1 MRQGWVKKI
10 MFKLKRYLRKYKKE
24 SVIAPMFKM
33 LEACFELLT
42 PLVMARIVDVGIRD
56 RDMGYIMMMCAVM
69 VAFGVFGL
77 LCSAT
82 AQYFAAKAATGFGTA
97 LREDLFRHVN
107 SFSYTELDMIG
118 TSTLVTR
125 LTSDINQAQ
134 AGVNLLLRLFLRS
147 PFIVVGAVVMA
158 FVVNARLAWIF
169 VVLVPVLSLVIYGIM
184 LATIPLYKKVQNRLD
199 VVLRLTRE
207 SLAGARVVRAFSRQE
222 DEIQDF
228 REESEGLMHMQ
239 LLVGKISALLNP
251 ATYVIINA
259 AILVVLWLGGGTVYS
274 GELTQGGLIALIN
287 YMTQVLLAL
296 LALSMLIVSVTKA
309 SASAGRIN
317 DVFSQ
322 ASGMKEGGSET
333 DIREGEMKVSFRHVD
348 FAYKGGKNALTDI
361 RMEVKRGQ
369 TIGIIGGTGSG
380 KSTVV
385 NLIPRFYDAS
395 AGEVLVDG
403 VDVRELSLAQL
414 RSSIGTVMQDV
425 FLFSDTINE
434 NVKLGKKAHTNI
446 EVVRQAARD
455 AQASEFIEKMPDTYE
470 TIIGERGVGLSG
482 GQKQR
487 ISIARALAKHTP
499 VLIMDDST
507 SALDMETEHEIQ
519 KTLNAL
525 PNTTK
530 LIIAHRISA
539 VRHAYWCLKMDL
551 LQNEVRMIPFLLK
564 KDCTILRMY
573 HNMETIVLSKHLLIA
588 KLHSNSKLVFEVNND
603 LNSILYRKETYLW
616 QLIPSSRMKT

>member
-322 ASGMKEGGSET
+322 ASGMKEGGRET
-333 DIREGEMKVSFRHVD
+333 DIRKGEIKVSFRHVD

-403 VDVRELSLAQL
+403 VDVREYPFSRL
-414 RSSIGTVMQDV
+414 RGNIGIVPQNAVLFAGTIRENMQW
-425 FLFSDTINE
+425 
-434 NVKLGKKAHTNI
+434 GKKGASDDEI
-446 EVVRQAARD
+446 YRALEI
-455 AQASEFIEKMPDTYE
+455 AQAKEFVEAKPDGLE
-470 TIIGERGVGLSG
+470 TMVLQGGKNFSG
-482 GQKQR
+482 GQRQR
-487 ISIARALAKHTP
+487 LTIARALVGEP
-499 VLIMDDST
+499 EILILDDSA
-507 SALDMETEHEIQ
+507 SALDFATDAKLRRAIAAQTRGMTVFIVSQRAASIKDADQILVLDDGRQVGLGTHRELLETCGVYHEICMSQ
-519 KTLNAL
+519 F
-525 PNTTK
+525 
-530 LIIAHRISA
+530 S
-539 VRHAYWCLKMDL
+539 
-551 LQNEVRMIPFLLK
+551 E
-564 KDCTILRMY
+564 
-573 HNMETIVLSKHLLIA
+573 
-588 KLHSNSKLVFEVNND
+588 
-603 LNSILYRKETYLW
+603 KELEK
-616 QLIPSSRMKT
+616 S

>member
-125 LTSDINQAQ
+125 LTSDINQVQ

-322 ASGMKEGGSET
+322 ASGMKEGGRET

-403 VDVRELSLAQL
+403 VDVREYPFSRL
-414 RSSIGTVMQDV
+414 RGNIGIVPQNAVLFAGTIRENMQW
-425 FLFSDTINE
+425 
-434 NVKLGKKAHTNI
+434 GKKGASDDEI
-446 EVVRQAARD
+446 YRALEI
-455 AQASEFIEKMPDTYE
+455 AQAKEFVEAKPDGLE
-470 TIIGERGVGLSG
+470 TMVLQGGKNFSG
-482 GQKQR
+482 GQRQR
-487 ISIARALAKHTP
+487 LTIARALVGEP
-499 VLIMDDST
+499 EILILDDSA
-507 SALDMETEHEIQ
+507 SALDFATDAKLRRAIAAQTRGMTVFIVSQRAASIKDADQILVLDDGRQVGLGTHRELLETCEVYHEICMSQ
-519 KTLNAL
+519 F
-525 PNTTK
+525 
-530 LIIAHRISA
+530 S
-539 VRHAYWCLKMDL
+539 
-551 LQNEVRMIPFLLK
+551 E
-564 KDCTILRMY
+564 
-573 HNMETIVLSKHLLIA
+573 
-588 KLHSNSKLVFEVNND
+588 
-603 LNSILYRKETYLW
+603 KELEK
-616 QLIPSSRMKT
+616 S

>member
-33 LEACFELLT
+33 LEASFELLT

-333 DIREGEMKVSFRHVD
+333 DIQEGEMKVSFRHVD

-403 VDVRELSLAQL
+403 VDVREYPFSRL
-414 RSSIGTVMQDV
+414 RGNIGIVPQNAVLFAGTIRENMQW
-425 FLFSDTINE
+425 
-434 NVKLGKKAHTNI
+434 GKKGASDDEI
-446 EVVRQAARD
+446 YRALEI
-455 AQASEFIEKMPDTYE
+455 AQAKEFVEAKPDGLE
-470 TIIGERGVGLSG
+470 TMVLQGGKNFSG
-482 GQKQR
+482 GQRQR
-487 ISIARALAKHTP
+487 LTIARALVGEP
-499 VLIMDDST
+499 EILILDDSA
-507 SALDMETEHEIQ
+507 SALDFATDAKLRRAIAAQTRGMTVFIVSQRAASIKDADQILVLDDGRQVGLGTHRELLETCGVYHEICMSQ
-519 KTLNAL
+519 F
-525 PNTTK
+525 
-530 LIIAHRISA
+530 S
-539 VRHAYWCLKMDL
+539 
-551 LQNEVRMIPFLLK
+551 E
-564 KDCTILRMY
+564 
-573 HNMETIVLSKHLLIA
+573 
-588 KLHSNSKLVFEVNND
+588 
-603 LNSILYRKETYLW
+603 KELEK
-616 QLIPSSRMKT
+616 S

>member
-125 LTSDINQAQ
+125 LTSDINQVQ

-207 SLAGARVVRAFSRQE
+207 SLAGARVVRVFSRQE

-322 ASGMKEGGSET
+322 ASGMKEGGRET

-403 VDVRELSLAQL
+403 VDVREYPFSRL
-414 RSSIGTVMQDV
+414 RGNIGIVPQNAVLFAGTIRENMQW
-425 FLFSDTINE
+425 
-434 NVKLGKKAHTNI
+434 GKKGASDDEI
-446 EVVRQAARD
+446 YRALEI
-455 AQASEFIEKMPDTYE
+455 AQAKEFVEAKPDGLE
-470 TIIGERGVGLSG
+470 TMVLQGGKNFSG
-482 GQKQR
+482 GQRQR
-487 ISIARALAKHTP
+487 LTIARALVGEP
-499 VLIMDDST
+499 EILILDDSA
-507 SALDMETEHEIQ
+507 SALDFATDAKLRRAIAAQTRGMTVFIVSQRAASIKDADQILVLDDGRQVGLGTHRELLETCGVYHEICMSQ
-519 KTLNAL
+519 F
-525 PNTTK
+525 
-530 LIIAHRISA
+530 S
-539 VRHAYWCLKMDL
+539 
-551 LQNEVRMIPFLLK
+551 E
-564 KDCTILRMY
+564 
-573 HNMETIVLSKHLLIA
+573 
-588 KLHSNSKLVFEVNND
+588 
-603 LNSILYRKETYLW
+603 KELEK
-616 QLIPSSRMKT
+616 S

>member
-125 LTSDINQAQ
+125 LTSDINQVQ

-369 TIGIIGGTGSG
+369 TSGIIGGTGSG

-403 VDVRELSLAQL
+403 VDVREYPFSRL
-414 RSSIGTVMQDV
+414 RGNIGIVPQNAVLFAGTIRENMQW
-425 FLFSDTINE
+425 
-434 NVKLGKKAHTNI
+434 GKKGASDDEI
-446 EVVRQAARD
+446 YRALEI
-455 AQASEFIEKMPDTYE
+455 AQAKEFVEAKPDGLE
-470 TIIGERGVGLSG
+470 TMVLQGGKNFSG
-482 GQKQR
+482 GQRQR
-487 ISIARALAKHTP
+487 LTIARALVGEP
-499 VLIMDDST
+499 EILILDDSA
-507 SALDMETEHEIQ
+507 SALDFATDAKLRRAIAAQTRGMTVFIVSQRAASIKDADQILVLDDGRQVGLGTHRELLETCGVYHEICMSQ
-519 KTLNAL
+519 F
-525 PNTTK
+525 
-530 LIIAHRISA
+530 S
-539 VRHAYWCLKMDL
+539 
-551 LQNEVRMIPFLLK
+551 E
-564 KDCTILRMY
+564 
-573 HNMETIVLSKHLLIA
+573 
-588 KLHSNSKLVFEVNND
+588 
-603 LNSILYRKETYLW
+603 KELEK
-616 QLIPSSRMKT
+616 S

>member
-125 LTSDINQAQ
+125 LTSDINQVQ

-403 VDVRELSLAQL
+403 VDVREYPFSRL
-414 RSSIGTVMQDV
+414 RGNIGIVPQNAVLFAGTIRENMQW
-425 FLFSDTINE
+425 
-434 NVKLGKKAHTNI
+434 GKKGASDDEI
-446 EVVRQAARD
+446 YRALEI
-455 AQASEFIEKMPDTYE
+455 AQAKEFVEAKPDGLE
-470 TIIGERGVGLSG
+470 TMVLQGGKNFSG
-482 GQKQR
+482 GQRQR
-487 ISIARALAKHTP
+487 LTIARALVGEP
-499 VLIMDDST
+499 EILILDDSA
-507 SALDMETEHEIQ
+507 SALDFATDAKLRRAIAAQTRGMTVFIVSQRAASIKDAEQILVLDDGRQVGMGTHRELLETCGVYHEICMSQ
-519 KTLNAL
+519 F
-525 PNTTK
+525 
-530 LIIAHRISA
+530 S
-539 VRHAYWCLKMDL
+539 
-551 LQNEVRMIPFLLK
+551 E
-564 KDCTILRMY
+564 
-573 HNMETIVLSKHLLIA
+573 
-588 KLHSNSKLVFEVNND
+588 
-603 LNSILYRKETYLW
+603 KELEK
-616 QLIPSSRMKT
+616 S

>member
-207 SLAGARVVRAFSRQE
+207 SLAGARVVRVFSRQE

-322 ASGMKEGGSET
+322 ASGMKEGGRET
-333 DIREGEMKVSFRHVD
+333 DIRKGEIKVSFRHVD

-369 TIGIIGGTGSG
+369 TIGISGGTGSG

-403 VDVRELSLAQL
+403 VDVREYPFSRL
-414 RSSIGTVMQDV
+414 RGNIGIVPQNAVLFAGTIRENMQW
-425 FLFSDTINE
+425 
-434 NVKLGKKAHTNI
+434 GKKGASDDEI
-446 EVVRQAARD
+446 YRALEI
-455 AQASEFIEKMPDTYE
+455 AQAKEFVEAKPDGLE
-470 TIIGERGVGLSG
+470 TMVLQGGKNFSG
-482 GQKQR
+482 GQRQR
-487 ISIARALAKHTP
+487 LTIARALVGEP
-499 VLIMDDST
+499 EILILDDSA
-507 SALDMETEHEIQ
+507 SALDFATDAKLRRAIAAQTQGMTVFIVSQRAASIKDADQILVLDDGRQVGLGTHRELLETCGVYHEICMSQ
-519 KTLNAL
+519 F
-525 PNTTK
+525 
-530 LIIAHRISA
+530 S
-539 VRHAYWCLKMDL
+539 
-551 LQNEVRMIPFLLK
+551 E
-564 KDCTILRMY
+564 
-573 HNMETIVLSKHLLIA
+573 
-588 KLHSNSKLVFEVNND
+588 
-603 LNSILYRKETYLW
+603 KELEK
-616 QLIPSSRMKT
+616 S

>member
-1 MRQGWVKKI
+1 

-333 DIREGEMKVSFRHVD
+333 DIQEGEMKVSFRHVD

-403 VDVRELSLAQL
+403 VDVREYPFSRL
-414 RSSIGTVMQDV
+414 RGNIGIVPQNAVLFAGTIRENMQW
-425 FLFSDTINE
+425 
-434 NVKLGKKAHTNI
+434 GKKGASDDEI
-446 EVVRQAARD
+446 YRALEI
-455 AQASEFIEKMPDTYE
+455 AQAKEFVEAKPDGLE
-470 TIIGERGVGLSG
+470 TMVLQGGKNFSG
-482 GQKQR
+482 GQRQR
-487 ISIARALAKHTP
+487 LTIARALVGEP
-499 VLIMDDST
+499 EILILDDSA
-507 SALDMETEHEIQ
+507 SALDFATDAKLRRAIAAQTRGMTVFIVSQRAASIKDADQILVLDDGRQVGLGTHRELLETCGVYHEICMSQ
-519 KTLNAL
+519 F
-525 PNTTK
+525 
-530 LIIAHRISA
+530 S
-539 VRHAYWCLKMDL
+539 
-551 LQNEVRMIPFLLK
+551 E
-564 KDCTILRMY
+564 
-573 HNMETIVLSKHLLIA
+573 
-588 KLHSNSKLVFEVNND
+588 
-603 LNSILYRKETYLW
+603 KELEK
-616 QLIPSSRMKT
+616 S

>member
-69 VAFGVFGL
+69 VAFGVLGL

-82 AQYFAAKAATGFGTA
+82 AQYSAAKAATGFGTA

-125 LTSDINQAQ
+125 LTSDINQVQ

-403 VDVRELSLAQL
+403 VDVREYPFSRL
-414 RSSIGTVMQDV
+414 RGNIGIVPQNAVLFAGTIRENMQW
-425 FLFSDTINE
+425 
-434 NVKLGKKAHTNI
+434 GKKGASDDEI
-446 EVVRQAARD
+446 YRALEI
-455 AQASEFIEKMPDTYE
+455 AQAKEFVEAKPDGLE
-470 TIIGERGVGLSG
+470 TMVLQGGKNFSG
-482 GQKQR
+482 GQRQR
-487 ISIARALAKHTP
+487 LTIARALVGEP
-499 VLIMDDST
+499 EILILDDSA
-507 SALDMETEHEIQ
+507 SALDFATDAKLRRAIAAQTRGMTVFIVSQRAASIKDADQILVLDDGRQVGLGTHRELLETCGVYHEICMSQ
-519 KTLNAL
+519 F
-525 PNTTK
+525 
-530 LIIAHRISA
+530 S
-539 VRHAYWCLKMDL
+539 
-551 LQNEVRMIPFLLK
+551 E
-564 KDCTILRMY
+564 
-573 HNMETIVLSKHLLIA
+573 
-588 KLHSNSKLVFEVNND
+588 
-603 LNSILYRKETYLW
+603 KELEK
-616 QLIPSSRMKT
+616 S

>member
-125 LTSDINQAQ
+125 LTSDINQVQ

-403 VDVRELSLAQL
+403 VDVREYPFSRL
-414 RSSIGTVMQDV
+414 RGNIGIVPQNAVLFAGTIRENMQW
-425 FLFSDTINE
+425 
-434 NVKLGKKAHTNI
+434 GKKGASDDEI
-446 EVVRQAARD
+446 YRALEI
-455 AQASEFIEKMPDTYE
+455 AQAKEFVEAKPDGLE
-470 TIIGERGVGLSG
+470 TMVLQGGKNFSG
-482 GQKQR
+482 GQRQR
-487 ISIARALAKHTP
+487 LTIARALVGEP
-499 VLIMDDST
+499 EILILDDSA
-507 SALDMETEHEIQ
+507 SALDFATDAKLRRAIAAQTRGMTVFIVSQRAASIKDAGQILVLDDGRQVGLGTHRELLETCGVYHEICMSQ
-519 KTLNAL
+519 F
-525 PNTTK
+525 
-530 LIIAHRISA
+530 S
-539 VRHAYWCLKMDL
+539 
-551 LQNEVRMIPFLLK
+551 E
-564 KDCTILRMY
+564 
-573 HNMETIVLSKHLLIA
+573 
-588 KLHSNSKLVFEVNND
+588 
-603 LNSILYRKETYLW
+603 KELEK
-616 QLIPSSRMKT
+616 S

>member
-125 LTSDINQAQ
+125 LTSDINQVQ

-322 ASGMKEGGSET
+322 ASGMKEGGRET

-403 VDVRELSLAQL
+403 VDVREYPFSRL
-414 RSSIGTVMQDV
+414 RGNIGIVPQNAVLFAGTIRENMQW
-425 FLFSDTINE
+425 
-434 NVKLGKKAHTNI
+434 GKKGASDDEI
-446 EVVRQAARD
+446 YRALEI
-455 AQASEFIEKMPDTYE
+455 AQAKEFVEAKPDGLE
-470 TIIGERGVGLSG
+470 TMVLQGGKNFSG
-482 GQKQR
+482 GQRQR
-487 ISIARALAKHTP
+487 LTIARALVGEP
-499 VLIMDDST
+499 EILILDDSA
-507 SALDMETEHEIQ
+507 SALDFATDAKLRQAIAAQTRGMTVFIVSQRAASIKDADQILVLDDGRQVGLGTHRELLETCGVYHEICMSQ
-519 KTLNAL
+519 F
-525 PNTTK
+525 
-530 LIIAHRISA
+530 S
-539 VRHAYWCLKMDL
+539 
-551 LQNEVRMIPFLLK
+551 E
-564 KDCTILRMY
+564 
-573 HNMETIVLSKHLLIA
+573 
-588 KLHSNSKLVFEVNND
+588 
-603 LNSILYRKETYLW
+603 KELEK
-616 QLIPSSRMKT
+616 S

>member
-207 SLAGARVVRAFSRQE
+207 SLAGARVVRVFSRQE

-322 ASGMKEGGSET
+322 ASGMKEGGRET
-333 DIREGEMKVSFRHVD
+333 DIRKGEIKVSFRHVD

-403 VDVRELSLAQL
+403 VDVREYPFSRL
-414 RSSIGTVMQDV
+414 RGNIGIVPQNAVLFAGTIRENMQW
-425 FLFSDTINE
+425 
-434 NVKLGKKAHTNI
+434 GKKGASDDEI
-446 EVVRQAARD
+446 YRALEI
-455 AQASEFIEKMPDTYE
+455 AQAKEFVEAKPDGLE
-470 TIIGERGVGLSG
+470 TMVLQGGKNFSG
-482 GQKQR
+482 GQRQR
-487 ISIARALAKHTP
+487 LTIARALVCEP
-499 VLIMDDST
+499 EILILDDSA
-507 SALDMETEHEIQ
+507 SALDFATDAKLRRAIAAQTRGMTVFIVSQRAASIKDADQILVLDDGRQVGLGTHRELLETCGVYHEICMSQ
-519 KTLNAL
+519 F
-525 PNTTK
+525 
-530 LIIAHRISA
+530 S
-539 VRHAYWCLKMDL
+539 
-551 LQNEVRMIPFLLK
+551 E
-564 KDCTILRMY
+564 
-573 HNMETIVLSKHLLIA
+573 
-588 KLHSNSKLVFEVNND
+588 
-603 LNSILYRKETYLW
+603 KELEK
-616 QLIPSSRMKT
+616 S

>member
-125 LTSDINQAQ
+125 LTSDINQVQ

-207 SLAGARVVRAFSRQE
+207 SLAGARVVRVFSRQE

-322 ASGMKEGGSET
+322 ASGMKEGGRET
-333 DIREGEMKVSFRHVD
+333 DIRKGEIKVSFRHVD

-403 VDVRELSLAQL
+403 VDVREYPFSRL
-414 RSSIGTVMQDV
+414 RGNIGIVPQNAVLFAGTIRENMQW
-425 FLFSDTINE
+425 
-434 NVKLGKKAHTNI
+434 GKKGASDDEI
-446 EVVRQAARD
+446 YRALEI
-455 AQASEFIEKMPDTYE
+455 AQAKEFVEAKPDGLE
-470 TIIGERGVGLSG
+470 TMVLQGGKNFSG
-482 GQKQR
+482 GQRQR
-487 ISIARALAKHTP
+487 LTIARALVGEP
-499 VLIMDDST
+499 EILILDDSA
-507 SALDMETEHEIQ
+507 SALDFATDAKLRRAIAAQTRGMTVFIVSQRAASIKDADQILVLDDGRQVGLGTHRELLETCGVYHEICMSQ
-519 KTLNAL
+519 F
-525 PNTTK
+525 
-530 LIIAHRISA
+530 S
-539 VRHAYWCLKMDL
+539 
-551 LQNEVRMIPFLLK
+551 E
-564 KDCTILRMY
+564 
-573 HNMETIVLSKHLLIA
+573 
-588 KLHSNSKLVFEVNND
+588 
-603 LNSILYRKETYLW
+603 KELEK
-616 QLIPSSRMKT
+616 S

>member
-97 LREDLFRHVN
+97 LREELFRHIN
-107 SFSYTELDMIG
+107 SLSYMELDMIG

-125 LTSDINQAQ
+125 LTSDINQVQ

-403 VDVRELSLAQL
+403 VDVREYPFSRL
-414 RSSIGTVMQDV
+414 RGNIGIVPQNAVLFAGTIRENMQW
-425 FLFSDTINE
+425 
-434 NVKLGKKAHTNI
+434 GKKGASDDEI
-446 EVVRQAARD
+446 YRALEI
-455 AQASEFIEKMPDTYE
+455 AQAKEFVEAKPDGLE
-470 TIIGERGVGLSG
+470 TMVLQGGKNFSG
-482 GQKQR
+482 GQRQR
-487 ISIARALAKHTP
+487 LTIARALVGEP
-499 VLIMDDST
+499 EILILDDSA
-507 SALDMETEHEIQ
+507 SALDFATDAKLRRAIAAQTRGMTVFIVSQRAASIKDADQILVLDDGRQVGLGTHRELLETCEVYHEICMSQ
-519 KTLNAL
+519 F
-525 PNTTK
+525 
-530 LIIAHRISA
+530 S
-539 VRHAYWCLKMDL
+539 
-551 LQNEVRMIPFLLK
+551 E
-564 KDCTILRMY
+564 
-573 HNMETIVLSKHLLIA
+573 
-588 KLHSNSKLVFEVNND
+588 
-603 LNSILYRKETYLW
+603 KELEK
-616 QLIPSSRMKT
+616 S

>member
-134 AGVNLLLRLFLRS
+134 AGANLLLRLFLRS

-207 SLAGARVVRAFSRQE
+207 SLAGARVVRVFSRQE

-322 ASGMKEGGSET
+322 ASGMKEGGRET
-333 DIREGEMKVSFRHVD
+333 DIRKGEIKVSFRHVD

-403 VDVRELSLAQL
+403 VDVREYPFSRL
-414 RSSIGTVMQDV
+414 RGNIGIVPQNAVLFAGTIRENMQW
-425 FLFSDTINE
+425 
-434 NVKLGKKAHTNI
+434 GKKGASDDEI
-446 EVVRQAARD
+446 YRALEI
-455 AQASEFIEKMPDTYE
+455 AQAKEFVEAKPDGLE
-470 TIIGERGVGLSG
+470 TMVLQGGKNFSG
-482 GQKQR
+482 GQRQR
-487 ISIARALAKHTP
+487 LTIARALVGEP
-499 VLIMDDST
+499 EILILDDSA
-507 SALDMETEHEIQ
+507 SALDFATDAKLRRAIAAQTRGMTVFIVSQRAASIKDADQILVLDDGRQVGLGTHRELLETCGVYHEICMSQ
-519 KTLNAL
+519 F
-525 PNTTK
+525 
-530 LIIAHRISA
+530 S
-539 VRHAYWCLKMDL
+539 
-551 LQNEVRMIPFLLK
+551 E
-564 KDCTILRMY
+564 
-573 HNMETIVLSKHLLIA
+573 
-588 KLHSNSKLVFEVNND
+588 
-603 LNSILYRKETYLW
+603 KELEK
-616 QLIPSSRMKT
+616 S

>member
-403 VDVRELSLAQL
+403 VDVREYPFSRL
-414 RSSIGTVMQDV
+414 RGNIGIVPQNAVLFAGTIRENMQW
-425 FLFSDTINE
+425 
-434 NVKLGKKAHTNI
+434 GKKGASDDEI
-446 EVVRQAARD
+446 YRALEI
-455 AQASEFIEKMPDTYE
+455 AQAKEFVEAKPDGLE
-470 TIIGERGVGLSG
+470 TMVLQGGKNFSG
-482 GQKQR
+482 GQRQR
-487 ISIARALAKHTP
+487 LTIARALVGEP
-499 VLIMDDST
+499 EILILDDSA
-507 SALDMETEHEIQ
+507 SALDFATDAKLRQAIAAQTRGMTVFIVSQRAASIKDADQILVLDDGRQVGLGTHRELLETCGVYHEICMSQ
-519 KTLNAL
+519 F
-525 PNTTK
+525 
-530 LIIAHRISA
+530 S
-539 VRHAYWCLKMDL
+539 
-551 LQNEVRMIPFLLK
+551 E
-564 KDCTILRMY
+564 
-573 HNMETIVLSKHLLIA
+573 
-588 KLHSNSKLVFEVNND
+588 
-603 LNSILYRKETYLW
+603 KELEK
-616 QLIPSSRMKT
+616 S

>member
-125 LTSDINQAQ
+125 LTSDINQVQ

-207 SLAGARVVRAFSRQE
+207 SLAGARVVRAFWRQE

-239 LLVGKISALLNP
+239 LLVGKISALLNQ

-403 VDVRELSLAQL
+403 VDVREYPFSRL
-414 RSSIGTVMQDV
+414 RGNIGIVPQNAVLFAGTIRENMQW
-425 FLFSDTINE
+425 
-434 NVKLGKKAHTNI
+434 GKKGASDDEI
-446 EVVRQAARD
+446 YRALEI
-455 AQASEFIEKMPDTYE
+455 AQAKEFVEAKPDGLE
-470 TIIGERGVGLSG
+470 TMVLQGGKNFSG
-482 GQKQR
+482 GQRQR
-487 ISIARALAKHTP
+487 LTIARALVGEP
-499 VLIMDDST
+499 EILILDDSA
-507 SALDMETEHEIQ
+507 SALDFATDAKLRRAIAAQTRGMTVFIVSQRAASIKDADQILVLDDGRQVGLGTHRELLETCGVYHEICMSQ
-519 KTLNAL
+519 F
-525 PNTTK
+525 
-530 LIIAHRISA
+530 S
-539 VRHAYWCLKMDL
+539 
-551 LQNEVRMIPFLLK
+551 E
-564 KDCTILRMY
+564 
-573 HNMETIVLSKHLLIA
+573 
-588 KLHSNSKLVFEVNND
+588 
-603 LNSILYRKETYLW
+603 KELEK
-616 QLIPSSRMKT
+616 S

>member
-125 LTSDINQAQ
+125 LTSDINQVQ

-403 VDVRELSLAQL
+403 VDVREYPFSRL
-414 RSSIGTVMQDV
+414 RGNIGIVPQNAVLFAGTIRENMQW
-425 FLFSDTINE
+425 
-434 NVKLGKKAHTNI
+434 GKKGASDDEI
-446 EVVRQAARD
+446 YRALEI
-455 AQASEFIEKMPDTYE
+455 AQAKEFVEAKPDGLE
-470 TIIGERGVGLSG
+470 TMVLQGGKNFSG
-482 GQKQR
+482 GQRQR
-487 ISIARALAKHTP
+487 LTIARALVGEP
-499 VLIMDDST
+499 EILILDDSA
-507 SALDMETEHEIQ
+507 SALDFAT
-519 KTLNAL
+519 
-525 PNTTK
+525 
-530 LIIAHRISA
+530 
-539 VRHAYWCLKMDL
+539 D
-551 LQNEVRMIPFLLK
+551 
-564 KDCTILRMY
+564 
-573 HNMETIVLSKHLLIA
+573 A
-588 KLHSNSKLVFEVNND
+588 KLRRAIAAQTRGMTVFIVSQRAASD
-603 LNSILYRKETYLW
+603 RK
-616 QLIPSSRMKT
+616 SVV

>member
-333 DIREGEMKVSFRHVD
+333 NIREGEMKVSFRHVD

-403 VDVRELSLAQL
+403 VDVREYPFSRL
-414 RSSIGTVMQDV
+414 RGNIGIVPQNAVLFAGTIRENMQW
-425 FLFSDTINE
+425 
-434 NVKLGKKAHTNI
+434 GKKGASDDEI
-446 EVVRQAARD
+446 YRALEI
-455 AQASEFIEKMPDTYE
+455 AQAKEFVEAKPDGLE
-470 TIIGERGVGLSG
+470 TMVLQGGKNFSG
-482 GQKQR
+482 GQRQR
-487 ISIARALAKHTP
+487 LTIARALVGEP
-499 VLIMDDST
+499 EILILDDSA
-507 SALDMETEHEIQ
+507 SALDFATDAKLRRAIAAQTRGMTVFIVSQRAASIKDADQILVLDDGRQVGLGTHRELLETCGVYHEICMSQ
-519 KTLNAL
+519 F
-525 PNTTK
+525 
-530 LIIAHRISA
+530 S
-539 VRHAYWCLKMDL
+539 
-551 LQNEVRMIPFLLK
+551 E
-564 KDCTILRMY
+564 
-573 HNMETIVLSKHLLIA
+573 
-588 KLHSNSKLVFEVNND
+588 
-603 LNSILYRKETYLW
+603 KELEK
-616 QLIPSSRMKT
+616 S

>member
-97 LREDLFRHVN
+97 LREELFRHIN
-107 SFSYTELDMIG
+107 SLSYMELDMIG

-403 VDVRELSLAQL
+403 VDVREYPFSRL
-414 RSSIGTVMQDV
+414 RGNIGIVPQNAVLFAGTIRENMQW
-425 FLFSDTINE
+425 
-434 NVKLGKKAHTNI
+434 GKKGASDDEI
-446 EVVRQAARD
+446 YRALEI
-455 AQASEFIEKMPDTYE
+455 AQAKEFVEAKPDGLE
-470 TIIGERGVGLSG
+470 TMILQGGKNFSG
-482 GQKQR
+482 GQRQR
-487 ISIARALAKHTP
+487 LTIARALVGEP
-499 VLIMDDST
+499 EILILDDSA
-507 SALDMETEHEIQ
+507 SALDFATDAKLRRAIAAQTRGMTVFIVSQRAASIKDADQILVLDDGRQVGLGTHRELLETCEVYHEICMSQ
-519 KTLNAL
+519 F
-525 PNTTK
+525 
-530 LIIAHRISA
+530 S
-539 VRHAYWCLKMDL
+539 
-551 LQNEVRMIPFLLK
+551 E
-564 KDCTILRMY
+564 
-573 HNMETIVLSKHLLIA
+573 
-588 KLHSNSKLVFEVNND
+588 
-603 LNSILYRKETYLW
+603 KELEK
-616 QLIPSSRMKT
+616 S

>member
-1 MRQGWVKKI
+1 
-10 MFKLKRYLRKYKKE
+10 MFKLRRYLRKYKKE
-24 SVIAPMFKM
+24 SIIAPLFKM

-97 LREDLFRHVN
+97 LREELFRHMN
-107 SFSYTELDMIG
+107 SFSYTELDTIG

-125 LTSDINQAQ
+125 LTSDINQVQ

-158 FVVNARLAWIF
+158 FVVNVRLAWIF
-169 VVLVPVLSLVIYGIM
+169 VVLVPVLSIVIYGIM

-222 DEIQDF
+222 DEIQEF

-251 ATYVIINA
+251 ATYVIINV
-259 AILVVLWLGGGTVYS
+259 AILIVLWLGGGTVYS

-309 SASAGRIN
+309 SASAVRIN
-317 DVFSQ
+317 DVFAQ
-322 ASGMKEGGSET
+322 APGMEEGGRET
-333 DIREGEMKVSFRHVD
+333 DIPEGEAKVSFRHVD

-361 RMEVKRGQ
+361 HMEVKRGQ

-395 AGEVLVDG
+395 AGHVLVDG
-403 VDVRELSLAQL
+403 VDVREYSFSRL
-414 RSSIGTVMQDV
+414 RGKIGIVPQSAVLFAGTIRENMQW
-425 FLFSDTINE
+425 
-434 NVKLGKKAHTNI
+434 GKKEASDEEI
-446 EVVRQAARD
+446 YRALEI
-455 AQASEFIEKMPDTYE
+455 AQAKEFVEAKPEGLDTMVLQ
-470 TIIGERGVGLSG
+470 GGKNFSG
-482 GQKQR
+482 GQRQR
-487 ISIARALAKHTP
+487 LTIARALVGEP
-499 VLIMDDST
+499 EILILDDSA
-507 SALDMETEHEIQ
+507 SALDFATDAKLRRAIASRTQGMTVFIVSQRAASIKDADQILVLDDGHQVGLGTHRELLESCGVYHEICVSQ
-519 KTLNAL
+519 F
-525 PNTTK
+525 
-530 LIIAHRISA
+530 S
-539 VRHAYWCLKMDL
+539 
-551 LQNEVRMIPFLLK
+551 E
-564 KDCTILRMY
+564 
-573 HNMETIVLSKHLLIA
+573 
-588 KLHSNSKLVFEVNND
+588 
-603 LNSILYRKETYLW
+603 KELEK
-616 QLIPSSRMKT
+616 S

>member
-207 SLAGARVVRAFSRQE
+207 SLAGARVVRVFSRQE

-403 VDVRELSLAQL
+403 VDVREYPFSRL
-414 RSSIGTVMQDV
+414 RGNIGIVPQNAVLFAGTIRENMQW
-425 FLFSDTINE
+425 
-434 NVKLGKKAHTNI
+434 GKKGASDDEI
-446 EVVRQAARD
+446 YRALEI
-455 AQASEFIEKMPDTYE
+455 AQAKEFVEAKPDGLE
-470 TIIGERGVGLSG
+470 TMVLQGGKNFSG
-482 GQKQR
+482 GQRQR
-487 ISIARALAKHTP
+487 LTIARALVGEP
-499 VLIMDDST
+499 EILILDDSA
-507 SALDMETEHEIQ
+507 SALDFATDAKLRRAIAAQTRGMTVFIVSQRAASIKDADQILVLDDGRQVGLGTHRELLETCGVYHEICMSQ
-519 KTLNAL
+519 F
-525 PNTTK
+525 
-530 LIIAHRISA
+530 S
-539 VRHAYWCLKMDL
+539 
-551 LQNEVRMIPFLLK
+551 E
-564 KDCTILRMY
+564 
-573 HNMETIVLSKHLLIA
+573 
-588 KLHSNSKLVFEVNND
+588 
-603 LNSILYRKETYLW
+603 KELEK
-616 QLIPSSRMKT
+616 S

>member
-125 LTSDINQAQ
+125 LTSDINQVQ

-169 VVLVPVLSLVIYGIM
+169 VVLVPVLSLVISGIM

-322 ASGMKEGGSET
+322 ASGMKEGGRET

-403 VDVRELSLAQL
+403 VDVREYPFSRL
-414 RSSIGTVMQDV
+414 RGNIGIVPQNAVLFAGTIRENMQW
-425 FLFSDTINE
+425 
-434 NVKLGKKAHTNI
+434 GKKGASDDEI
-446 EVVRQAARD
+446 YRALEI
-455 AQASEFIEKMPDTYE
+455 AQAKEFVEAKPDGLE
-470 TIIGERGVGLSG
+470 TMVLQGGKNFSG
-482 GQKQR
+482 GQRQR
-487 ISIARALAKHTP
+487 LTIARALVGEP
-499 VLIMDDST
+499 EILILDDSA
-507 SALDMETEHEIQ
+507 SALDFATDAKLRQAIAAQTRGMTVFIVSQRAASIKDADQILVLDDGRQVGLGTHRELLETCGVYHEICMSQ
-519 KTLNAL
+519 F
-525 PNTTK
+525 
-530 LIIAHRISA
+530 S
-539 VRHAYWCLKMDL
+539 
-551 LQNEVRMIPFLLK
+551 E
-564 KDCTILRMY
+564 
-573 HNMETIVLSKHLLIA
+573 
-588 KLHSNSKLVFEVNND
+588 
-603 LNSILYRKETYLW
+603 KELEK
-616 QLIPSSRMKT
+616 S

>member
-56 RDMGYIMMMCAVM
+56 RDMGYIMMICAVM

-207 SLAGARVVRAFSRQE
+207 SLAGARVVRVFSRQE

-322 ASGMKEGGSET
+322 ASGMKEGGRET
-333 DIREGEMKVSFRHVD
+333 DIRKGEIKVSFRHVD

-403 VDVRELSLAQL
+403 VDVREYPFSRL
-414 RSSIGTVMQDV
+414 RGNIGIVPQNAVLFAGTIRENMQW
-425 FLFSDTINE
+425 
-434 NVKLGKKAHTNI
+434 GKKGASDDEI
-446 EVVRQAARD
+446 YRALEI
-455 AQASEFIEKMPDTYE
+455 AQAKEFVEAKPDGLE
-470 TIIGERGVGLSG
+470 TMVLQGGKNFSG
-482 GQKQR
+482 GQRQR
-487 ISIARALAKHTP
+487 LTIARALVGEP
-499 VLIMDDST
+499 EILILDDSA
-507 SALDMETEHEIQ
+507 SALDFATDAKLRRAIAAQTRGMTVFIVSQRAASIKDADQILVLDDGRQVGLGTHRELLETCGVYHEICMSQ
-519 KTLNAL
+519 F
-525 PNTTK
+525 
-530 LIIAHRISA
+530 S
-539 VRHAYWCLKMDL
+539 
-551 LQNEVRMIPFLLK
+551 E
-564 KDCTILRMY
+564 
-573 HNMETIVLSKHLLIA
+573 
-588 KLHSNSKLVFEVNND
+588 
-603 LNSILYRKETYLW
+603 KELEK
-616 QLIPSSRMKT
+616 S

>member
-125 LTSDINQAQ
+125 LTSDINQVQ

-369 TIGIIGGTGSG
+369 TIGIIGGPGSG

-403 VDVRELSLAQL
+403 VDVREYPFSRL
-414 RSSIGTVMQDV
+414 RGNIGIVPQNAVLFAGTIRENMQW
-425 FLFSDTINE
+425 
-434 NVKLGKKAHTNI
+434 GKKGASDDEI
-446 EVVRQAARD
+446 YRALEI
-455 AQASEFIEKMPDTYE
+455 AQAKEFVEAKPDGLE
-470 TIIGERGVGLSG
+470 TMVLQGGKNFSG
-482 GQKQR
+482 GQRQR
-487 ISIARALAKHTP
+487 LTIARALVGEP
-499 VLIMDDST
+499 EILILDDSA
-507 SALDMETEHEIQ
+507 SALDFATDAKLRRAIAAQTRGMTVFIVSQRAASIKDADQILVLDDGRQVGLGTHRELLETCGVYHEICMSQ
-519 KTLNAL
+519 F
-525 PNTTK
+525 
-530 LIIAHRISA
+530 S
-539 VRHAYWCLKMDL
+539 
-551 LQNEVRMIPFLLK
+551 E
-564 KDCTILRMY
+564 
-573 HNMETIVLSKHLLIA
+573 
-588 KLHSNSKLVFEVNND
+588 
-603 LNSILYRKETYLW
+603 KELEK
-616 QLIPSSRMKT
+616 S

>member
-125 LTSDINQAQ
+125 LTSDINQVQ

-322 ASGMKEGGSET
+322 ASGMKEGGRET

-369 TIGIIGGTGSG
+369 TNGIIGGTGSG

-403 VDVRELSLAQL
+403 VDVREYPFSRL
-414 RSSIGTVMQDV
+414 RGNIGIVPQNAVLFAGTIRENMQW
-425 FLFSDTINE
+425 
-434 NVKLGKKAHTNI
+434 GKKGASDDEI
-446 EVVRQAARD
+446 YRALEI
-455 AQASEFIEKMPDTYE
+455 AQAKEFVEAKPDGLE
-470 TIIGERGVGLSG
+470 TMVLQGGKNFSG
-482 GQKQR
+482 GQRQR
-487 ISIARALAKHTP
+487 LTIARALVGEP
-499 VLIMDDST
+499 EILILDDSA
-507 SALDMETEHEIQ
+507 SALDFATDAKLRQAIAAQTRGMTVFIVSQRAASIKDADQILVLDDGRQVGLGTHRELLETCGVYHEICMSQ
-519 KTLNAL
+519 F
-525 PNTTK
+525 
-530 LIIAHRISA
+530 S
-539 VRHAYWCLKMDL
+539 
-551 LQNEVRMIPFLLK
+551 E
-564 KDCTILRMY
+564 
-573 HNMETIVLSKHLLIA
+573 
-588 KLHSNSKLVFEVNND
+588 
-603 LNSILYRKETYLW
+603 KELEK
-616 QLIPSSRMKT
+616 S

>member
-125 LTSDINQAQ
+125 LTSDINQVQ

-296 LALSMLIVSVTKA
+296 LALSMLIVSVTKV

-403 VDVRELSLAQL
+403 VDVREYPFSRL
-414 RSSIGTVMQDV
+414 RGNIGIVPQNAVLFAGTIRENMQW
-425 FLFSDTINE
+425 
-434 NVKLGKKAHTNI
+434 GKKGASDDEI
-446 EVVRQAARD
+446 YRALEI
-455 AQASEFIEKMPDTYE
+455 AQAKEFVEAKPDGLE
-470 TIIGERGVGLSG
+470 TMVLQGGKNFSG
-482 GQKQR
+482 GQRQR
-487 ISIARALAKHTP
+487 LTIARALVGEP
-499 VLIMDDST
+499 EILILDDSA
-507 SALDMETEHEIQ
+507 SALDFATDAKLRRAIAAQTRGMTVFIVSQRAASIKDADQILVLDDGRQVGLGTHRELLETCGVYHEICMSQ
-519 KTLNAL
+519 F
-525 PNTTK
+525 
-530 LIIAHRISA
+530 S
-539 VRHAYWCLKMDL
+539 
-551 LQNEVRMIPFLLK
+551 E
-564 KDCTILRMY
+564 
-573 HNMETIVLSKHLLIA
+573 
-588 KLHSNSKLVFEVNND
+588 
-603 LNSILYRKETYLW
+603 KELEK
-616 QLIPSSRMKT
+616 S

>member
-207 SLAGARVVRAFSRQE
+207 SLAGARVVRVFSRQE

-259 AILVVLWLGGGTVYS
+259 AILVVLWLGGGMVYS

-322 ASGMKEGGSET
+322 ASGMKEGGRET
-333 DIREGEMKVSFRHVD
+333 DIRKGEIKVSFRHVD

-403 VDVRELSLAQL
+403 VDVREYPFSRL
-414 RSSIGTVMQDV
+414 RGNIGIVPQNAVLFAGTIRENMQW
-425 FLFSDTINE
+425 
-434 NVKLGKKAHTNI
+434 GKKGASDDEI
-446 EVVRQAARD
+446 YRALEI
-455 AQASEFIEKMPDTYE
+455 AQAKEFVEAKPDGLE
-470 TIIGERGVGLSG
+470 TMVLQGGKNFSG
-482 GQKQR
+482 GQRQR
-487 ISIARALAKHTP
+487 LTIARALVGEP
-499 VLIMDDST
+499 EILILDDSA
-507 SALDMETEHEIQ
+507 SALDFATDAKLRRAIAAQTRGMTVFIVSQRAASIKDADQILVLDDGRQVGLGTHRELLETCGVYHEICMSQ
-519 KTLNAL
+519 F
-525 PNTTK
+525 
-530 LIIAHRISA
+530 S
-539 VRHAYWCLKMDL
+539 
-551 LQNEVRMIPFLLK
+551 E
-564 KDCTILRMY
+564 
-573 HNMETIVLSKHLLIA
+573 
-588 KLHSNSKLVFEVNND
+588 
-603 LNSILYRKETYLW
+603 KELEK
-616 QLIPSSRMKT
+616 S

>member
-296 LALSMLIVSVTKA
+296 LALSLLIVSVTKA

-403 VDVRELSLAQL
+403 VDVREYPFSRL
-414 RSSIGTVMQDV
+414 RGNIGIVPQNAVLFAGTIRENMQW
-425 FLFSDTINE
+425 
-434 NVKLGKKAHTNI
+434 GKKGASDDEI
-446 EVVRQAARD
+446 YRALEI
-455 AQASEFIEKMPDTYE
+455 AQAKEFVEAKPDGLE
-470 TIIGERGVGLSG
+470 TMVLQGGKNFSG
-482 GQKQR
+482 GQRQR
-487 ISIARALAKHTP
+487 LTIARALVGEP
-499 VLIMDDST
+499 EILILDDSA
-507 SALDMETEHEIQ
+507 SALDFATDAKLRRAIAAQTRGMTVFIVSQRAASIKDADQILVLDDGRQVGLGTHRELLETCGVYHEICMSQ
-519 KTLNAL
+519 F
-525 PNTTK
+525 
-530 LIIAHRISA
+530 S
-539 VRHAYWCLKMDL
+539 
-551 LQNEVRMIPFLLK
+551 E
-564 KDCTILRMY
+564 
-573 HNMETIVLSKHLLIA
+573 
-588 KLHSNSKLVFEVNND
+588 
-603 LNSILYRKETYLW
+603 KELEK
-616 QLIPSSRMKT
+616 S

>member
-322 ASGMKEGGSET
+322 ASGMKEGGRET
-333 DIREGEMKVSFRHVD
+333 DIRKGEIKVSFRHVD

-403 VDVRELSLAQL
+403 VDVREYPFSRL
-414 RSSIGTVMQDV
+414 RGNIGIVPQNAVLFAGTIRENMQW
-425 FLFSDTINE
+425 
-434 NVKLGKKAHTNI
+434 GKKGASDDEI
-446 EVVRQAARD
+446 YRALEI
-455 AQASEFIEKMPDTYE
+455 AQAKEFVEAKPDGLE
-470 TIIGERGVGLSG
+470 TMVLHGGKNFSG
-482 GQKQR
+482 GQRQR
-487 ISIARALAKHTP
+487 LTIARALVGEP
-499 VLIMDDST
+499 EILILDDSA
-507 SALDMETEHEIQ
+507 SALDFATDAKLRRAIAAQTRGMTVFIVSQRAASIKDADQILVLDDGRQVGLGTHRELLETCGVYHEICMSQ
-519 KTLNAL
+519 F
-525 PNTTK
+525 
-530 LIIAHRISA
+530 S
-539 VRHAYWCLKMDL
+539 
-551 LQNEVRMIPFLLK
+551 E
-564 KDCTILRMY
+564 
-573 HNMETIVLSKHLLIA
+573 
-588 KLHSNSKLVFEVNND
+588 
-603 LNSILYRKETYLW
+603 KELEK
-616 QLIPSSRMKT
+616 S